1 MGFIEITG
9 TFGPTGANVGSPAG
23 FATHE
28 ANFGLGGYMQ
38 VADNTERNAITA
50 DRRSQGMAVYVNAD
64 NKLYVLKDGVTDNDW
79 VEFSGGGTGGSIN
92 ITDGTTTITGA
103 SELDLDD
110 ENFVVTAGTPNT
122 VAEVNTAY
130 NTSIDPATSVAINI
144 NDLNSLTA
152 ADFLGLSTTEVLNK
166 LLFPTIQPSYI
177 PGPSTSLVNSQTA
190 TVEIGS
196 QVTSN
201 LSLSLIKNNSG
212 GLDTG
217 TPATITSSVG
227 GSLTLSGPTTTTNPP
242 NNLADQFGYANANN
256 PNEKY
261 EYTTTET
268 VTMPASGSI
277 NYSSSISWLQGNQ
290 LKDSTGTDSGT
301 PIAAGT
307 GNPSNSVSG
316 IYPWFYYYSPNPIT
330 VADMQ
335 TAINNGTATKQISS
349 STGTIDVPF
358 IVTGEYLA
366 VAYPATSTSKTIFFV
381 NQTNQGNITV
391 IFDPLGPAVPVTET
405 GNLWSNIDY
414 KIHVSIGPQ
423 SSTATPLELRNN

>member
-38 VADNTERNAITA
+38 VADNTERDAITA

-64 NKLYVLKDGVTDNDW
+64 NKFYILKDGVTNNDW
-79 VEFSGGGTGGSIN
+79 VEFSGGSGGSID
-92 ITDGTTTITGA
+92 ITDGTTTVTGA

-130 NTSIDPATSVAINI
+130 NTSIDPATSVAINV
-144 NDLNSLTA
+144 NDLNNLTA
-152 ADFLGLSTTEVLNK
+152 ADFVGLSTTEVLNK
-166 LLFPTIQPSYI
+166 LLFPTLQPSYV
-177 PGPSTSLVNSQTA
+177 PGPATSLTNSQTA

-227 GSLTLSGPTTTTNPP
+227 GSLTLSGPTTTPEQ
-242 NNLADQFGYANANN
+242 NLQDQFGYANANN
-256 PNEKY
+256 PNEKDTY
-261 EYTTTET
+261 T
-268 VTMPASGSI
+268 VTEIVAMPASGSI

-307 GNPSNSVSG
+307 GNPSNSVNG
-316 IYPWFYYYSPNPIT
+316 IYPWFHFRSANPIT
-330 VADMQ
+330 TASMQ
-335 TAINNGTATKQISS
+335 AAIAAGNATKELSS
-349 STGTIDVPF
+349 STGKIDVPF
-358 IVTGEYLA
+358 LIAAPGEYLA
-366 VAYPATSTSKTIFFV
+366 VAYPATSPDKTKFFV
-381 NQTNQGNITV
+381 NVSNQGLISV
-391 IFDPLGPAVPVTET
+391 IFNDPPVTAPVDSPDQFWT
-405 GNLWSNIDY
+405 GVNY
-414 KIHVSIGPQ
+414 KIIVSNSPQ
-423 SSTATPLELRNN
+423 QSTDSPLELRNN